1 MHHVFVA
8 DLHYIM
14 GAIQSVVKTFEI
26 WATMYIH
33 VPVTLETEI
42 RLNIKSHRLPN
53 LTQSYI
59 FFIIFIIWN
68 VYSLYSVNHYYF

>member
-1 MHHVFVA
+1 
-8 DLHYIM
+8 M

-26 WATMYIH
+26 CATMYIH

-53 LTQSYI
+53 TIIYI
-59 FFIIFIIWN
+59 FYHIHNMKCILF
-68 VYSLYSVNHYYF
+68 VQCKSLLFLNKFDHILYLL